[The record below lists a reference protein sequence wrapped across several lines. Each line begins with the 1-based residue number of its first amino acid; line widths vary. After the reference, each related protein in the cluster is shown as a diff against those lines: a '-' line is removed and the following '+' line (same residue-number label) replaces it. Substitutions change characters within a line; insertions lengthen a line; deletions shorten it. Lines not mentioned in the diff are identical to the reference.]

1 MFKSSETFSKTWKSD
16 EQSYFENEFI
26 KLITN
31 RYKSEIDTLKSY
43 INVLNHEIRKKLN
56 IEIPILSEEVLK
68 KTETNELII
77 LFNQSITK
85 LQNFEYI
92 NPLFSLYED
101 NINALNNELKNFK
114 TLTNKYEKQIADLTR
129 ENNSLRENLFLK
141 ETELRE
147 KFSLKLSNNE
157 NLVFDEDYFK
167 QLDERNNILSR
178 ENEILL
184 TNYQTVHQELVDFQM
199 SFNEKYRESI
209 EKISLYDRLEEENKK
224 MTLALDTGMLQC
236 QVNEDKIIELTDKVI
251 VGVKNVTFNEWF
263 FPGHFPSNPVMPGV
277 LQIEALAQTGGILCI
292 NAMPEGQYDTYFLKI
307 DNCKF
312 KQMVKNIS

>member
-1 MFKSSETFSKTWKSD
+1 MFKSSETFSKTWKSN

-26 KLITN
+26 KLLTN
-31 RYKSEIDTLKSY
+31 RYKTEIETLKSY

-68 KTETNELII
+68 ETDTNELIV

-92 NPLFSLYED
+92 NPLFSLYGD
-101 NINALNNELKNFK
+101 NINTLNNELKNFK

-129 ENNSLRENLFLK
+129 ENNTLRENLLLK
-141 ETELRE
+141 ENELRE

-157 NLVFDEDYFK
+157 NLIFDEDYLK

-224 MTLALDTGMLQC
+224 MALALDTGMLQC
-236 QVNEDKIIELTDKVI
+236 QLNEDKIIELT
-251 VGVKNVTFNEWF
+251 GKNSKLEIERHNLEDNVEQLKNEIK
-263 FPGHFPSNPVMPGV
+263 GLNDA
-277 LQIEALAQTGGILCI
+277 LQFYKNYIYNI
-292 NAMPEGQYDTYFLKI
+292 N
-307 DNCKF
+307 N
-312 KQMVKNIS
+312 